1 MIFFS
6 KFNKNF
12 IFFRFASILPLTGQ
26 KTIGHNML
34 GIKILILAYYDLG
47 GVLKIFWPSP
57 FPFPPF
63 LEYFR
68 DSTGTEK
75 QKYEFS
81 MILKKIYNQFK
92 VKTGFGKVYRSENL
106 KWKFLIGP
114 PLKQDIVD
122 SSRYVMNKPM
132 SIITFP
138 KHLTMLIG
146 LFCFRRYSAWWQIV
160 NYWARYGH
168 I

>member
-34 GIKILILAYYDLG
+34 GIKILILVYYDLG
-47 GVLKIFWPSP
+47 GVLIF
-57 FPFPPF
+57 FFDPPLF
-63 LEYFR
+63 WNILGIPQELKNKNMNSLWFWR
-68 DSTGTEK
+68 
-75 QKYEFS
+75 KY
-81 MILKKIYNQFK
+81 IYNQFK

-114 PLKQDIVD
+114 PPWSKILLIALD
-122 SSRYVMNKPM
+122 
-132 SIITFP
+132 
-138 KHLTMLIG
+138 MLWINQ
-146 LFCFRRYSAWWQIV
+146 CP
-160 NYWARYGH
+160 
-168 I
+168 